1 MLAST
6 VKSRLKVVEIMN
18 ELKGERHQVNQA
30 RLDYFISSTSLSY
43 LVAILPGYRSDHYI
57 VELELLNNFKKGKW
71 VWKLNTSLLKNNK
84 NIFSWE
90 TTLFIEKY

>member
-6 VKSRLKVVEIMN
+6 VKTRLKVVEIMN

-43 LVAILPGYRSDHYI
+43 LVAIVPGYRSDHYI
-57 VELELLNNFKKGKW
+57 VELLNNFKKGKW
-71 VWKLNTSLLKNNK
+71 VWKLNTSLLKNK
-84 NIFSWE
+84 NYIFSWE
-90 TTLFIEKY
+90 TTLLIEKY